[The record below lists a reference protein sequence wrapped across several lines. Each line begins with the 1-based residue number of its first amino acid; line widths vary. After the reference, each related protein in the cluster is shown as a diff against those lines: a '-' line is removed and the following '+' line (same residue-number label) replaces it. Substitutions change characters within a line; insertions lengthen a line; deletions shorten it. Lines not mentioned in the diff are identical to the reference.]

1 MRICTEEHLN
11 STINDMFNFEDR
23 LKALTLKVYPSNS
36 LRDLVIDDLL
46 PVLQELREKLLI
58 ERTELKKQI
67 GWQISSQVKA
77 IVNFWW
83 NGYFQLIVNAIS
95 VADLKSSPFEIIEVF
110 RLIISRID
118 SSEFEIITVPSNDLN
133 FTFRELWQYVKDILQ
148 NEVGISNFNRK
159 KFIELTF
166 PNQHKDNVFLSGIY
180 AHEIGHYFD
189 KNKGIWSKIF
199 TDNMF
204 KNKDT
209 FFNEIRPFFEKR
221 NGQPVTEIEII
232 SVLESYVLG
241 HWIREAVADCVAVY
255 LLGPAFMFSFQEL
268 LVSLVGRDL
277 IRHDVIVNIGSITHP
292 RNSMRFDFQLSI
304 LKDMGLYDFL
314 DVKIKDTLEII
325 KDDWENAT
333 TVYDVRMVGDS
344 NLILHLT
351 NDSYRILE
359 GFWKGCLSEVQKEV
373 SNLIGDNCL
382 TQQHLEEAM
391 NLSKDKLK
399 WLVPPN
405 EISEGVPANVQAIIN
420 SGWFTKLLYKD
431 DILNLIQSFENDK
444 KDYEFDNLIN
454 RLLKY
459 SLHASNIQE
468 RWKE

>member
-1 MRICTEEHLN
+1 
-11 STINDMFNFEDR
+11 
-23 LKALTLKVYPSNS
+23 
-36 LRDLVIDDLL
+36 
-46 PVLQELREKLLI
+46 
-58 ERTELKKQI
+58 
-67 GWQISSQVKA
+67 
-77 IVNFWW
+77 
-83 NGYFQLIVNAIS
+83 
-95 VADLKSSPFEIIEVF
+95 
-110 RLIISRID
+110 
-118 SSEFEIITVPSNDLN
+118 
-133 FTFRELWQYVKDILQ
+133 
-148 NEVGISNFNRK
+148 
-159 KFIELTF
+159 
-166 PNQHKDNVFLSGIY
+166 
-180 AHEIGHYFD
+180 
-189 KNKGIWSKIF
+189 
-199 TDNMF
+199 MF

-277 IRHDVIVNIGSITHP
+277 IRHDVIVNIGSVTHP
-292 RNSMRFDFQLSI
+292 RNSMRFDFQLTI

-325 KDDWENAT
+325 KDDWETAT

-359 GFWKGCLSEVQKEV
+359 GFWKGCLSEIQKEV

-391 NLSKDKLK
+391 NLSKDKLQ

-431 DILNLIQSFENDK
+431 DILKLIQSFEDDK

-459 SLHASNIQE
+459 ALHASNIQE